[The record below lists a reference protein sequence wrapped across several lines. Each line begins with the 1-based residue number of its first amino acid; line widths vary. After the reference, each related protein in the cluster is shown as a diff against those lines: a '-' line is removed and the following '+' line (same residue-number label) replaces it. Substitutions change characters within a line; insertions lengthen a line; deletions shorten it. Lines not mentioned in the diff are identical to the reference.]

1 MSLLFIGC
9 GGSPDSCTGY
19 NSGLQPF
26 TATKKHAAKLQEGVN
41 YMVADCGGGTVDLTV
56 YKMERNE
63 KLKELYK
70 ASGGAWGSIGVDYH
84 FELLLV
90 SIFGQT
96 FIEQFIRLYPTSWL
110 ELMNSFEAKK
120 RYFDPSRGSP
130 VNISLP
136 FSFVESFRLTQR
148 ITVEQAITNHAAGG
162 KAIQW
167 SSQGNLRLLPKAM
180 NSLFQPVVENIVK
193 HIHKVL
199 SHPST
204 KDVQYIFLVG
214 GFSESPVLQEAIV
227 NEFCNSFQIIIPQ
240 DVSLCTL
247 KGAVMF
253 GLDTS
258 IVQVRHAALTYGVAC
273 LNTFNPKSHPP
284 HKKVIKDGKE
294 WCTDLLDTFVSVNQP
309 ISQEKM
315 ITRYYNLAR
324 TGLKSTVITLFASE
338 KEQCQFITDSGVT
351 KVAELKLD
359 MPDIS
364 CSNDRRELRVSMDF
378 SKTEVMVSALDCIT
392 GQTAAIQMNF
402 LYKQ

>member
-1 MSLLFIGC
+1 
-9 GGSPDSCTGY
+9 
-19 NSGLQPF
+19 
-26 TATKKHAAKLQEGVN
+26 
-41 YMVADCGGGTVDLTV
+41 MVADCGGGTVDLTV
-56 YKMERNE
+56 HQMEDNG

-96 FIEQFIRLYPTSWL
+96 FIEQFIKLYPISWL

-120 RYFDPSRGSP
+120 RYYDSSRGCP
-130 VNISLP
+130 LNISLP

-167 SSQGNLRLLPKAM
+167 TSQGNLRLLPKAM
-180 NSLFQPVVENIVK
+180 NSLFQPVIESIVK

-214 GFSESPVLQEAIV
+214 GFSESPILQETIV
-227 NEFCNSFQIIIPQ
+227 NEFGSLFQIVIPR
-240 DVSLCTL
+240 DVSLCTI

-253 GLDTS
+253 GLDAS
-258 IVQVRHAALTYGVAC
+258 VVQVRHAALTYGVAC
-273 LNTFNPKSHPP
+273 LNTFDPKLHPP
-284 HKKVIKDGKE
+284 NKKVIKDGRE
-294 WCTDLLDTFVSVNQP
+294 WCTEILDTFVSINQP
-309 ISQEKM
+309 ISQGQT
-315 ITRYYNLAR
+315 ISRFYNLAR
-324 TGLKSTVITLFASE
+324 NGLKSTVIALFASD
-338 KEQCQFITDSGVT
+338 KERNQFITDSGVT
-351 KVAELKLD
+351 KVAELKLE
-359 MPDIS
+359 MAAIS
-364 CSNDRRELRVSMDF
+364 CGNDKRELKVTMDF
-378 SKTEVMVSALDCIT
+378 SKTEVVVTALDCIT
-392 GQTAAIQMNF
+392 GQTTAIQVNF